1 MVYDPSIVQDPKTKR
16 YYLFGSHCAWAWS
29 DDLENWTPFT
39 NNITENTGGSAYEIF
54 KDEIEWCKKANSN
67 YDITGN
73 LWAPDVIWDDEY
85 VNADGSKGAWL
96 MYMSINGPDWN
107 STISLLTSDSLD
119 GDWTYVGPVIQ
130 SGMSKG
136 YGVTFDY
143 EKVTGGTDISRYT
156 NNVSGRGN
164 PTLEAHA
171 IDPCVL
177 YDDNGGFW
185 MSYGSWSGG
194 ISMIKLDK
202 KTGLRDYNATYVD
215 TNKVP
220 GSDGLITDPYMGYKI
235 ACGNAVS
242 GEGSYIEKIGDYYF
256 LFLSYGAYEPSGGYN
271 MRVFRSKDIKGPY
284 KDVSD
289 KDARYALNNKA
300 GDTAGTTGMRLMSYY
315 KWSFADYGYTAQGHN
330 SATVDEDGKA
340 YVIYHNKYN
349 DGTAAHEVRVHQL
362 LTNEDGWI
370 LAAPFEYAGETVS
383 KTGYSQKAFTGG
395 YGIMLQKQNINHA
408 KLECQAEQR
417 ITLEEGTATGTGY
430 TGDITGD
437 YTGTWTS
444 KTGSPYVSLE
454 IGGVTYKGLF
464 CEGTIDE
471 TDIETMTFTAV
482 GNNQEC
488 LWGYKAKDPTVAI
501 RMTIDKVIKIPDT
514 VATDI
519 PLPAMGAGGSTIT
532 WKSNNIAIADDGT
545 IPHLFNED
553 VKASMTATITNNGYV
568 YEHVYEFTILGNDRL
583 SKGDDVAIGKFYTE
597 NALDMSKLV
606 QGATPKFAN
615 PFHYTHEDISGGV
628 SISFDV
634 TRTALSDRLSNIISF
649 NNKLGK
655 LYFTG
660 GSYLGYNDF
669 NGHFMDANLNPGYV
683 QGEDYLADNTKTNI
697 KIEINQDGF
706 TVYQNDKA
714 VYSSSEVLDKS
725 VPGGFSTNPSNGMS
739 NNPEQSMLS
748 WIKTAPELNFG
759 SGNFWADLIFKG
771 EISNVVCAYKQ
782 KAVDVDNGGSSL
794 SGIYTQDY
802 ESVSDI
808 STEWQSPNAQIN
820 ISLGKEEGHG
830 KYMLYDVGSVPSG
843 RGAHSYFGEGIKWPD
858 KYILDFDMALK
869 AGNDQESQFA
879 VITGN
884 AAYDNNNE
892 NSGINTGYVF
902 KMSTTNSTTWTIN
915 GDKTKTAI
923 IPNSEW
929 VHFTLTGTK
938 GNAAAHLTITNGNEK
953 LFDGDVTATDTGDI
967 KGMYILAGRY
977 QPLFKVDNISVK
989 EPGTG
994 GADHTAYDK
1003 LMNRV
1008 KQYDAVKAIYTDES
1022 YAALTSAVTAAKE
1035 EVTSTASQDVID
1047 RHVAAIKAAING
1059 LVRKVCTVTVTEAA
1073 NGTVTGLAA
1082 DGKYMAGDSMV
1093 LKAVPSEG
1101 YDLDCW
1107 KKGEDVISYSR
1118 KYSAMVMED
1127 ITLTPVFKTAD
1138 EPVPTPPPSSSQEPV
1153 VTPGPSSSL
1162 LPGGST
1168 PTPKPS
1174 GNNPGGWIGGY
1185 VPSISSVP
1193 ASTPAPGTDIKVD
1206 EETGAVT
1213 ETTTKVDGNKTTVI
1227 EKVTTPDGVENTKE
1241 TVTEKFDGFTVKTET
1256 FTNSETAS
1264 VLVTTVKSDAAGKV
1278 IDASAVV
1285 YTGFSDRNSNYS
1297 SKTAIPESYMQ
1308 NVKEAGID
1316 NIDIYVEKPT
1326 VDAVKNNLGRKM
1338 VIKISVPNVEGV
1350 SVKNVIVTKESI
1362 DSAKE
1367 GIRKLVVK
1375 IESDK
1380 PSDCY
1385 TITIPQSELKK
1396 MDSKI
1401 NVAVKTGKVS
1411 SMDSSNSKKV
1421 NKILT
1426 ANKLGKDN
1434 SYVVTIA
1441 SNDTKG
1447 GIKVTTPAMLP
1458 SVKEGD
1464 KVYAYSYNKKT
1475 GKLEEIP
1482 NSKRAVIEGG
1492 EAAIEGFSGNTY
1504 VITDKE
1510 LSGKNVVTLLDKAKV
1525 SVGKTSFKPGNKTKV
1540 KVNLGNGLVS
1550 KPNVNS
1556 SAPYAKQAA
1565 VVTYKSPFRRLSVGG
1580 TNSNESVPTLYA
1592 VL

>member
-1 MVYDPSIVQDPKTKR
+1 M
-16 YYLFGSHCAWAWS
+16 
-29 DDLENWTPFT
+29 
-39 NNITENTGGSAYEIF
+39 
-54 KDEIEWCKKANSN
+54 
-67 YDITGN
+67 DI
-73 LWAPDVIWDDEY
+73 
-85 VNADGSKGAWL
+85 
-96 MYMSINGPDWN
+96 
-107 STISLLTSDSLD
+107 
-119 GDWTYVGPVIQ
+119 Q
-130 SGMSKG
+130 
-136 YGVTFDY
+136 
-143 EKVTGGTDISRYT
+143 
-156 NNVSGRGN
+156 
-164 PTLEAHA
+164 
-171 IDPCVL
+171 
-177 YDDNGGFW
+177 
-185 MSYGSWSGG
+185 
-194 ISMIKLDK
+194 
-202 KTGLRDYNATYVD
+202 
-215 TNKVP
+215 
-220 GSDGLITDPYMGYKI
+220 
-235 ACGNAVS
+235 
-242 GEGSYIEKIGDYYF
+242 
-256 LFLSYGAYEPSGGYN
+256 
-271 MRVFRSKDIKGPY
+271 
-284 KDVSD
+284 
-289 KDARYALNNKA
+289 
-300 GDTAGTTGMRLMSYY
+300 
-315 KWSFADYGYTAQGHN
+315 AQGHN

-417 ITLEEGTATGTGY
+417 ITFEEGTATGTGY

-454 IGGVTYKGLF
+454 IGGVTYKGVF

-634 TRTALSDRLSNIISF
+634 TRTAASDRLSNIISF

-669 NGHFMDANLNPGYV
+669 NGRFMDANLNEGFAP
-683 QGEDYLADNTKTNI
+683 GEDYLVDNTKTNI

-714 VYSSSEVLDKS
+714 VYSSSDVISTK
-725 VPGGFSTNPSNGMS
+725 VPGGFSD
-739 NNPEQSMLS
+739 NNPEKSILS

-771 EISNVVCAYKQ
+771 GISNVVCAYKQ
-782 KAVDVDNGGSSL
+782 KIIDVDNGGSSL

-830 KYMLYDVGSVPSG
+830 KYMLYDVGSVPGG

-1213 ETTTKVDGNKTTVI
+1213 ETTKVDGNKTTVI

-1285 YTGFSDRNSNYS
+1285 YTGLSDRNSNYS